1 MNDIIFTYDMNV
13 DKFKT
18 FVSKN
23 FNEKQLYDIIDTL
36 YMYIEIISTEEMNN
50 RIHAGKTDNTIEQKL
65 IWVAELAGTFK
76 KFLKNSWQ
84 K

>member
-1 MNDIIFTYDMNV
+1 MNEIIFTYDMNV
-13 DKFKT
+13 EKFKT

-36 YMYIEIISTEEMNN
+36 YMYIEIISNEEMNN
-50 RIHAGKTDNTIEQKL
+50 RIHAGKRDDTVEQKL
-65 IWVAELAGTFK
+65 IWVAELASTFK